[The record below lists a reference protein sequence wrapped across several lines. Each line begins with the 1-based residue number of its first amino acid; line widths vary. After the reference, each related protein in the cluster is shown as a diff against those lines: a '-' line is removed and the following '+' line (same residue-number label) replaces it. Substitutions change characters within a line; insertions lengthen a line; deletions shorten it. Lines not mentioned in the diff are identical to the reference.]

1 MSNRPLLRHFP
12 KFQYLG
18 LTIIMSNPSRNDHNR
33 LLDGNEGLWF
43 ENECLKTI
51 SRYQCDIRLI
61 DDKGP
66 LLPGTKVV
74 LILGARAH
82 SLFTGANTTLD
93 ENRGSPIIVNGVPC
107 ISTFTPRDALDPKD
121 YETTKNPYA
130 VSDEEDEAIQD
141 EDKVGAVLVEKGR
154 GSTAWS
160 NYRFWVRQDTK
171 KAIRILEN
179 NGHIPQADV
188 SPNYIISPSSGQ
200 IIEVLTKTKGCDLYF
215 DMETDFYS
223 MDMRCFAFSFSNK
236 PQDVYVV
243 PVLDTNYKPAYSN
256 LAGIF
261 RALAVGLRDNCV
273 VAHNGSS
280 FDFPVL
286 AYKYKIP
293 IGKRSFDTL
302 IAQHRIYPTIEKSLG
317 HCMSL
322 WTYEPYHKNE
332 GIHGYHTGEQARQL
346 YLYCGK
352 DVWGMYLVKKAQLEF
367 AKEDAGL
374 QASIQQGMD
383 AIRPYMITSLLGIK
397 FDEEL
402 RKSKVK
408 ENDRKMYQ
416 YLRIMRMLCGPKIE
430 PLISNKKCV
439 EYFHNMLGYPVQM
452 RTKKGGASLAKDS
465 LYKLRLKVE
474 NPVIDFLIKY
484 RETQKETG
492 TLNFKVW
499 LPTDE
504 MKTPSQGQL
513 I

>member
-1 MSNRPLLRHFP
+1 MSRPLLRHLP
-12 KFQYLG
+12 KFGYTG
-18 LTIIMSNPSRNDHNR
+18 MTIIMSNPSRNDHTR
-33 LLDGNEGLWF
+33 LLDGTEGTWF
-43 ENECLKTI
+43 EESCLAPHI
-51 SRYQCDIRLI
+51 NRYQCDIRLI
-61 DDKGP
+61 DDKSP
-66 LLPGTKVV
+66 LLPGTKVI
-74 LILGARAH
+74 LLLGARAH

-93 ENRGSPIIVNGVPC
+93 ENRGSPIIVNGIPT

-121 YETTKNPYA
+121 YESTKNPYA
-130 VSDEEDEAIQD
+130 LADDEDEATQD
-141 EDKVGAVLVEKGR
+141 EDKVGDVLVEKGR

-160 NYRFWVRQDTK
+160 NYRFWVKADTK
-171 KAIRILEN
+171 KALRILDN
-179 NGHIPQADV
+179 NGQIPQAGV
-188 SPNYIISPSSGQ
+188 LPNYIIHPSSHQ
-200 IIEVLTKTKGCDLYF
+200 IIDLLQTTKGCDLYF

-256 LAGIF
+256 ICQIF
-261 RALAVGLRDNCV
+261 RALAVGIRDNCL

-286 AYKYKIP
+286 AYKYRIP
-293 IGKRSFDTL
+293 IGRRVFDTL
-302 IAQHRIYPTIEKSLG
+302 VANHRIYPTIEKSLG
-317 HCMSL
+317 HCVSY

-352 DVWGMYLVKKAQLEF
+352 DVFTMYLVKKAQLEF
-367 AKEDAGL
+367 AQQDAGL
-374 QASIQQGMD
+374 QASIQQAMD

-397 FDEEL
+397 FDNTK
-402 RKSKVK
+402 RMAKIK

-416 YLRIMRMLCGPKIE
+416 YLRIMRMLCGPKVE

-439 EYFHNMLGYPVQM
+439 EYFHNVMGYPVQK
-452 RTKKGGASLAKDS
+452 RTKKNQPSLAQDA

-474 NPVIDFLIKY
+474 SPVIDFLIKY
-484 RETQKETG
+484 RETQKESG

-499 LPTDE
+499 LESDE
-504 MKTPSQGQL
+504 MKTLKQQPL
-513 I
+513 L